1 MDNQDQSRYFDL
13 CFENLELK
21 HSNERLK
28 EKLAQAEADIN
39 SRSVHS
45 IKQSKEI
52 DRLEDCCKK
61 RKRFSF
67 FFAGCAVFFLSLFVL
82 FAYATSVWTA
92 RYNQLSEDLHNHPI
106 LSDIPRDDYEEIS
119 DIYNARY
126 AAGYQDAISG
136 VYPDIA
142 SVQCF
147 SCGETDPSGSGFVLH
162 LHNVSGIWVPL
173 CTSCMSSSTKQNP
186 ITIMEENYYFRDAP
200 NRTYPNGFVYYT
212 TDISYHNGTCGS
224 VEGYTK
230 ATEEEA
236 VSKLKRPCYLC
247 FGVNYAPECDPTCT
261 PYFPK
266 PSETSSKYT
275 SNFMREMEASGVLDA
290 IREFR
295 EKLESSSP

>member
-1 MDNQDQSRYFDL
+1 MDNFDQSRYFDL

-21 HSNERLK
+21 HSNERLR
-28 EKLAQAEADIN
+28 EKLAQAEDDIN
-39 SRSVHS
+39 RRASKS
-45 IKQSKEI
+45 IKQIEEI
-52 DRLEDCCKK
+52 DRLEGRCKK
-61 RKRFSF
+61 RKRISF
-67 FFAGCAVFFLSLFVL
+67 VLAGCAAFFLFLFIVC
-82 FAYATSVWTA
+82 AYSTSVWTA
-92 RYNQLSEDLHNHPI
+92 RYNQLSEDIRNHPI
-106 LSDIPRDDYEEIS
+106 LSDIPKDEYDEIS

-136 VYPDIA
+136 AYPDIA
-142 SVQCF
+142 YVQCF
-147 SCGETDPSGSGFVLH
+147 SCGATDPSGSGFVLH
-162 LHNVSGIWVPL
+162 LHNVSGVWVPL
-173 CTSCMSSSTKQNP
+173 CITCMSNSTKQNP
-186 ITIMEENYYFRDAP
+186 ITIMEENYYFQDAL

-266 PSETSSKYT
+266 PAKATSQS
-275 SNFMREMEASGVLDA
+275 SSSGLDA
-290 IREFR
+290 IREYM
-295 EKLESSSP
+295 EKSNSSNP